1 MSDLE
6 PSTGGASLTGDD
18 SANLDSAGASAVA
31 AAFGTVSA
39 TGQWSDIRRRFVRN
53 PLAVIGL
60 ILVVLLVLVAILA
73 PVISPY
79 APKHLDLYNTDAK
92 PSWKH
97 LFGTDVV
104 GRDQFTRVLYGT
116 RIALI
121 VGLASILLASALG
134 VFLGAVAGYFG
145 RFWDSLIMRICDIFI
160 AFPLLVGAIVV
171 ITVAGQ
177 GVFPV
182 IIALAIFG
190 WSVVARLLRGSI
202 LSVREAD
209 YVEAALSLGASR
221 WRIVTRHILP
231 NSFAP
236 VLIYAAFSVGSAVV
250 AESALSFLGVG
261 VKPDVPEWGN
271 MIAAG
276 QSSFDTQP
284 WLTLFPSGA
293 VVLTTLAF
301 VFIGDGLRDA
311 LDPKLR

>member
-1 MSDLE
+1 
-6 PSTGGASLTGDD
+6 
-18 SANLDSAGASAVA
+18 
-31 AAFGTVSA
+31 
-39 TGQWSDIRRRFVRN
+39 
-53 PLAVIGL
+53 
-60 ILVVLLVLVAILA
+60 
-73 PVISPY
+73 
-79 APKHLDLYNTDAK
+79 
-92 PSWKH
+92 
-97 LFGTDVV
+97 
-104 GRDQFTRVLYGT
+104 
-116 RIALI
+116 
-121 VGLASILLASALG
+121 
-134 VFLGAVAGYFG
+134 
-145 RFWDSLIMRICDIFI
+145 MRICDIFI

-177 GVFPV
+177 GVLPV

>member
-18 SANLDSAGASAVA
+18 SASLNSAGASAVA

-39 TGQWSDIRRRFVRN
+39 TGQWRDIRRRFVRN

-60 ILVVLLVLVAILA
+60 ILVVALVLVAILA
-73 PVISPY
+73 PFISPY
-79 APKHLDLYNTDAK
+79 APRHQDLLNTDAA

-121 VGLASILLASALG
+121 VGLASILLASVLG

-177 GVFPV
+177 GVLPV

>member
-18 SANLDSAGASAVA
+18 SASLNAAGASAVA

-39 TGQWSDIRRRFVRN
+39 TGQWRDIRRRFVRN

-60 ILVVLLVLVAILA
+60 ILVVALVLVAILA
-73 PVISPY
+73 PFISPY
-79 APKHLDLYNTDAK
+79 APRHQDLLNTDAA

-121 VGLASILLASALG
+121 VGLASILLASVLG

-177 GVFPV
+177 GVLPV